1 MAARPEP
8 PLIRLERMRFS
19 DVEAVV
25 RIERTAYAFPWTSGM
40 FADCIGSGHECWVA
54 REEGTIL
61 GYAIL
66 AAGAG
71 EAHLLNVCVR
81 PTRRRCGH
89 GTALVRHMIDRAA
102 GCGARTLFLEVRP
115 SNTGARR
122 MYEDLGFREVG
133 RRRNYY
139 PAGEGREDAEILAL
153 SLA

>member
-1 MAARPEP
+1 
-8 PLIRLERMRFS
+8 MRS
-19 DVEAVV
+19 PDVEAVAD
-25 RIERTAYAFPWTSGM
+25 IERAAYAFPWTPGM

-54 REEGTIL
+54 REGAEIL

-71 EAHLLNVCVR
+71 DAHLLNVCVR
-81 PTRRRCGH
+81 PTRRRRGH

-102 GCGARTLFLEVRP
+102 GCNARTLFLEVRP
-115 SNTGARR
+115 SNTAARR

-139 PAGEGREDAEILAL
+139 PAAEGREDAEILAL
-153 SLA
+153 SL

>member
-1 MAARPEP
+1 
-8 PLIRLERMRFS
+8 MRS
-19 DVEAVV
+19 PDVEAVAD
-25 RIERTAYAFPWTSGM
+25 IERAAYEFPWTPGM

-54 REEGTIL
+54 REGAEIL

-81 PTRRRCGH
+81 PTRRRRGH

-102 GCGARTLFLEVRP
+102 GCNARTLFLEVRP
-115 SNTGARR
+115 SNTAARR

-139 PAGEGREDAEILAL
+139 PAAEGREDAEILAL
-153 SLA
+153 SL